1 MSRMRR
7 SISLRS
13 DWLITS
19 ASRWNFSCRP
29 FRSFCRASS
38 SRRSEANSCSRASWI
53 FLACGDSA
61 ASFMRLTTPIL
72 SSAADAGAAIARAS
86 AAATNAR
93 LIMFP
98 LQESENG
105 TNGELQSFGP
115 VAVLFYERIAEGKT
129 QRAHGREEGG
139 CDAGRN
145 PEFAYVESVNVL
157 VKIARVQEQ
166 GKLGI
171 ARRRIAIFREEVG
184 QQQLRL
190 HEGSKPSADRIAG
203 AAMRQLAVLVVDVD
217 VPRAEVAF
225 AEATDGIK
233 AAGKEPLARRQLG
246 GIAERLDP
254 AEYDVRGQSVTR
266 SNREEAPLVEAC
278 LVVVVVA
285 DRRGDRKAD
294 LPPHAAIGEDGAV
307 ARVID
312 VAAGDHQFFVAQFQ
326 DFLRPELRD
335 GD

>member
-1 MSRMRR
+1 
-7 SISLRS
+7 
-13 DWLITS
+13 
-19 ASRWNFSCRP
+19 
-29 FRSFCRASS
+29 
-38 SRRSEANSCSRASWI
+38 
-53 FLACGDSA
+53 
-61 ASFMRLTTPIL
+61 
-72 SSAADAGAAIARAS
+72 
-86 AAATNAR
+86 
-93 LIMFP
+93 
-98 LQESENG
+98 
-105 TNGELQSFGP
+105 GP

-233 AAGKEPLARRQLG
+233 AAGKERSEERSVGKEATSRRS
-246 GIAERLDP
+246 
-254 AEYDVRGQSVTR
+254 QSEQFT
-266 SNREEAPLVEAC
+266 
-278 LVVVVVA
+278 
-285 DRRGDRKAD
+285 RRGTEEER
-294 LPPHAAIGEDGAV
+294 HT
-307 ARVID
+307 R
-312 VAAGDHQFFVAQFQ
+312 
-326 DFLRPELRD
+326 
-335 GD
+335 